1 MIGPAVLGIDPSLT
15 RTGIAVIAQGDT
27 VARPVLLTDIGWAG
41 TDADTYN
48 DRLDRIESLIGAI
61 LATINRTITE
71 RGANIVGI
79 AIEGPIYHGKFLPSY
94 FDRAILF
101 GALTSQLRRL
111 HNRSTPWVVIN
122 PATREKFITGVGTR
136 GDKPRVL
143 HEMRTCWYPDRPE
156 KIENHDQADAL
167 GLATAYAIHL
177 GWKMPFRL
185 RRCHVENV
193 ANITWPAAATA

>member
-1 MIGPAVLGIDPSLT
+1 MIGPTVLGIDPSLT
-15 RTGIAVIAQGDT
+15 ATGIAGIAQGDT
-27 VARPVLLTDIGWAG
+27 TARPVLLTDIGWAG
-41 TDADTYN
+41 TQSATY
-48 DRLDRIESLIGAI
+48 DHRLDRIESLIGAI
-61 LATINRTITE
+61 LGTIHRTID

-79 AIEGPIYHGKFLPSY
+79 AIEGPIYHGKFQPSY

-111 HNRSTPWVVIN
+111 GGRRTPWVVIN

-143 HEMRTCWYPDRPE
+143 KEMRDCWYPHQPG

-177 GWKMPFRL
+177 GWKMPFPL
-185 RRCHVENV
+185 RRCHTENV
-193 ANITWPAAATA
+193 ANITWPATP